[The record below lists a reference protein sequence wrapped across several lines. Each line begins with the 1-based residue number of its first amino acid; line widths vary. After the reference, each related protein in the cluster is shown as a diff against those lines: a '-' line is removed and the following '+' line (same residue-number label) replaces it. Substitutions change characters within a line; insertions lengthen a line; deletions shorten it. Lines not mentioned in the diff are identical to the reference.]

1 MTERLT
7 YTVAETADALGIG
20 RTATYELVRRGT
32 IPHLRIGRAIR
43 IPKASLD
50 QWLATNTNQARSHH
64 R

>member
-7 YTVAETADALGIG
+7 FTVAETADALGIG
-20 RTATYELVRRGT
+20 RTAAYELVRRGT

-50 QWLATNTNQARSHH
+50 SWLAANTKQQRSTT

>member
-1 MTERLT
+1 MSERLT
-7 YTVAETADALGIG
+7 LTVAETADALGIG
-20 RTATYELVRRGT
+20 RTAAYELVRHGT

-50 QWLATNTNQARSHH
+50 SWMATNTTKQRSTT